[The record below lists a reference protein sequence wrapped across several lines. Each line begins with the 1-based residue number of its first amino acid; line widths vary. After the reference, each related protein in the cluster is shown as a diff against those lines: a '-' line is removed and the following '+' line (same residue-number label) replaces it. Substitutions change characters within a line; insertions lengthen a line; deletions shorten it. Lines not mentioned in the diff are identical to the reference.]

1 MDNFFRFF
9 KRESGPLP
17 SFIDSNPTVSGDNV
31 EELPEKDEKT
41 KPSGGDYH
49 ENISYVNSPWAALNI
64 AAVYRAVNLLS
75 GSAATLTLQYKRKD
89 RAKGYFKLNET
100 KEGRKI
106 NYLLGARPNDRMNS
120 YELIKYTVAQILLQG
135 NAFIYPVRNSFH
147 EIVSFIL
154 CSPGAV
160 TYDVYAN
167 QYTINDVTNG
177 INATVGPKDILHF
190 KNMCL
195 DGGYWGMSTISYAK
209 QCLSITATSDNET
222 LKRFA
227 TGGRFKVILQD
238 NTTVQGY
245 GKYQD
250 EQLKNMGMDIQETL
264 NIGRDVL
271 TVFGDGKLTPISMS
285 SADMQFLES
294 RRFNIREIARFFNIP
309 PSKLMDDSNANY
321 KSVEMSNVA
330 FYVEALQPIITEIER
345 EFSAKMLDENTYLD
359 YKYTFNLSALYAL
372 DVDSKSK
379 WQKTRLET
387 GQATVN
393 DLRRDDDRPPVDKGD
408 DVYISTNLAVLGSP
422 KMSGE
427 TSGSNMETNDKIKEG
442 EDDE

>member
-9 KRESGPLP
+9 KRESAPLP
-17 SFIDSNPTVSGDNV
+17 SFIDGGS
-31 EELPEKDEKT
+31 EKT
-41 KPSGGDYH
+41 DEEAHEDYGKAKSTGGDYR
-49 ENISYVNSPWAALNI
+49 ENIVYVNSPWAALNI

-75 GSAATLTLQYKRKD
+75 SSAATLTIQYKRKD
-89 RAKGYFKLNET
+89 RAKNYFKLSDT
-100 KEGRKI
+100 KDGKRI

-120 YELIKYTVAQILLQG
+120 YTMMKYTVAQLLLQG

-154 CSPGAV
+154 CSPGSV

-167 QYTINDVTNG
+167 QYKIDDITNG
-177 INATVGPKDILHF
+177 ISVTVGPKDILHF

-195 DGGYWGMSTISYAK
+195 DGGYWGMSTIAYAK
-209 QCLSITATSDNET
+209 QCLSITATSDGET

-227 TGGRFKVILQD
+227 TGGRFKAILQD

-250 EQLKNMGMDIQETL
+250 EQLKNMGMDIQDTL
-264 NIGRDVL
+264 NRGGDILAVY
-271 TVFGDGKLTPISMS
+271 GDGKLTPISMS

-294 RRFNIREIARFFNIP
+294 RKFNIREIARFFNIP

-345 EFSAKMLDENTYLD
+345 EFAAKLLDENTYMD
-359 YKYTFNLSALYAL
+359 YKYTFDLSALYAL
-372 DVDSKSK
+372 DVGSKSR

-393 DLRRDDDRPPVDKGD
+393 DIRRDDDRPPVDKGD

-427 TSGSNMETNDKIKEG
+427 TVTSSTKINDNKEG